1 MLYSVVIIYSL
12 VNYGW
17 QFPTIGK
24 SAATRQLHAF
34 KPIYIY
40 IYIRWITL
48 PGIYLRSGSTNERFI
63 SKRAY

>member
-40 IYIRWITL
+40 IYQMDHITRNIFTL
-48 PGIYLRSGSTNERFI
+48 WFY
-63 SKRAY
+63 